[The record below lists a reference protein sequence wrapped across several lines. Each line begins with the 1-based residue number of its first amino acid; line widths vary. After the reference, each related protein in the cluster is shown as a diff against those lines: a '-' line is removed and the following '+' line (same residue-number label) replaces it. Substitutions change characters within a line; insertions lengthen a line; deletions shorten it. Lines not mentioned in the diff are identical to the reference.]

1 MEKALTLYDTT
12 IGKKAVLAVTGI
24 VLFGF
29 VIGHM
34 LGNLQVF
41 MGPEQ
46 LNGYA
51 QHLRDLGPLL
61 WVARAVLL
69 LSVITHIWISMSL
82 VMRSAKARSVGYRM
96 KKNTTTSYAA
106 LTMKITGPLVLLFI
120 IYHIAH
126 LTVPGVPM
134 GHYQHS
140 HTDVYANV
148 IHGFSIP
155 WVAGVYIAAQILLGY
170 HLYHGAWSLFQSLG
184 WNHPKY
190 NEKKR
195 LVAQTIAMFVVF
207 GNISMPLAVVAGLVK

>member
-12 IGKKAVLAVTGI
+12 IGKKAVLAITGI

-34 LGNLQVF
+34 LGNLQLF
-41 MGPEQ
+41 LGPDQ

-51 QHLRDLGPLL
+51 KHLRDLGPLL
-61 WVARAVLL
+61 WLVRLVLL
-69 LSVITHIWISMSL
+69 ASVLAHIWISMTL
-82 VMRSAKARSVGYRM
+82 VLRSAKARSVGYRV

-106 LTMKITGPLVLLFI
+106 LTMKITGPIVLLFI

-126 LTVPGVPM
+126 FTVPGVPM
-134 GHYQHS
+134 AHYQHS

-148 IHGFSIP
+148 VHGFSVP
-155 WVAGVYIAAQILLGY
+155 WVAAVYIVAQVLIGY